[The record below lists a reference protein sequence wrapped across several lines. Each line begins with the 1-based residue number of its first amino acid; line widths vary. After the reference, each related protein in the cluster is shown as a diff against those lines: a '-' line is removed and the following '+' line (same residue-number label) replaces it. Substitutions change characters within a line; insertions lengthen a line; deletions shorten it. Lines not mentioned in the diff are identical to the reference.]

1 RRDRRRGDRRR
12 QFVWRQGDG
21 HRGNAWRAVC
31 KRSRQRNAA
40 SRPVPVV
47 GLRNQRRRHSAGGGN
62 RRDPP
67 YADGSRLAMPEL
79 LLKISGLNK
88 SFFGVQVLRDVG
100 FELAQGAVLGLVG
113 ENGSGKSTTM
123 NILGGVLT
131 RDSGRIELAG
141 EDVAPS
147 NSRDALALGIAF
159 IHQEL
164 SLFPNLSVEEN
175 IFLDHF
181 PRRMHGLPFID
192 RRTLREQAKK
202 ALDLV
207 DLKVSPATPVMRLPQ
222 GERQLVEI
230 AKALTR
236 QARLI

>member
-1 RRDRRRGDRRR
+1 M
-12 QFVWRQGDG
+12 
-21 HRGNAWRAVC
+21 
-31 KRSRQRNAA
+31 S
-40 SRPVPVV
+40 
-47 GLRNQRRRHSAGGGN
+47 
-62 RRDPP
+62 
-67 YADGSRLAMPEL
+67 EL
-79 LLKISGLNK
+79 LLKISGINK

-100 FELAQGAVLGLVG
+100 FELTRGAVLGLVG

-131 RDSGRIELAG
+131 RDSGRVELAG

-181 PRRMHGLPFID
+181 PRRRPVVPRSR
-192 RRTLREQAKK
+192 RRTVGLW
-202 ALDLV
+202 
-207 DLKVSPATPVMRLPQ
+207 
-222 GERQLVEI
+222 
-230 AKALTR
+230 
-236 QARLI
+236 

>member
-1 RRDRRRGDRRR
+1 MSER
-12 QFVWRQGDG
+12 
-21 HRGNAWRAVC
+21 
-31 KRSRQRNAA
+31 
-40 SRPVPVV
+40 
-47 GLRNQRRRHSAGGGN
+47 
-62 RRDPP
+62 
-67 YADGSRLAMPEL
+67 

-100 FELAQGAVLGLVG
+100 FELTQGAVLGLVG

-131 RDSGRIELAG
+131 RDSGRVELAG

-164 SLFPNLSVEEN
+164 SLSESQCRREHLPRSFPK
-175 IFLDHF
+175 
-181 PRRMHGLPFID
+181 RMDGLPFID
-192 RRTLREQAKK
+192 RRTLRSRPRRRSTSSTCRS
-202 ALDLV
+202 
-207 DLKVSPATPVMRLPQ
+207 SPATPVMRLPQ

-236 QARLI
+236 QARLIIFLRTDDVADGARDRAVVRDYRSAARAAHLDYLHQPYPRDVLQSL